1 MISSQQMDT
10 SRCVYQMKT
19 WKRAFCIILGFVL
32 IACGS
37 IFTLTSSSAA
47 SGSLALIPMMFFL
60 AAGIYMFAWA
70 LRARLV
76 IDGPRIEVR
85 SAFQQKTAD
94 RSEIEGF
101 RTFSSR
107 NGTYLRL
114 YLKDDRGSI
123 TVPRDFETDGEY
135 DSWFRQIPDLDQRDR
150 EALLDEI
157 SHQEALGATPEE
169 RMGALATAK
178 TWSIFLLVVAIA
190 AAVVLNF
197 AGIEFRMISAA
208 VLAAAPVVMLGL
220 LWRTPLLYAVF
231 KQKADPRAEVSFVL
245 MAAGLGLLIRDRDVH
260 LVSMQPLLWLVALI
274 ALAFLAG
281 LWGSLGQGASILGK
295 AFGLLFFAGMYSY
308 GLVVLADTLP
318 DRSPVTPYATTV
330 VGKHVSHGRSTTYTL
345 RLAPWGPL
353 QEPNGIS
360 VSSRIYEK
368 TDIGDTVCLD
378 LRPGAL
384 HVPWYV
390 HVPCD
395 GQVSPD
401 LVK

>member
-1 MISSQQMDT
+1 
-10 SRCVYQMKT
+10 MKT

-37 IFTLTSSSAA
+37 VFSLTSGALTPGST
-47 SGSLALIPMMFFL
+47 SGGSVALISTMFFF
-60 AAGIYMFAWA
+60 AGGIYMFAWA

-76 IDGPRIEVR
+76 LDGTRIQIR
-85 SAFQQKTAD
+85 NAFQEKSAD

-114 YLKDDRGSI
+114 YLKEGRGSI
-123 TVPRDFETDGEY
+123 VVSRDFETDGDY
-135 DSWFRQIPDLDQRDR
+135 DAWFRQIPDLDQRDR
-150 EALLDEI
+150 ETLLDEI
-157 SHQEALGATPEE
+157 ARQDALGATPEE
-169 RMGALATAK
+169 RMGALASAK
-178 TWSIFLLVVAIA
+178 TWSIFLLVVSIA

-197 AGIEFRMISAA
+197 AGVEFRLVSA
-208 VLAAAPVVMLGL
+208 VVVAAAPVFMLYL

-245 MAAGLGLLIRDRDVH
+245 IAAGMGLLIRDRGVH
-260 LVSMQPLLWLVALI
+260 LVSMQPLLWLMALI
-274 ALAFLAG
+274 ALAFMAG
-281 LWGSLGQGASILGK
+281 LWSSLGQGASIMGK
-295 AFGLLFFAGMYSY
+295 GVGLLFFAGLYSY
-308 GLVVLADTLP
+308 SLVVLADTLP
-318 DRSPVTPYATTV
+318 DHSTATPFATTV
-330 VGKHVSHGRSTTYTL
+330 VGKHISRGRSTSYTL
-345 RLAPWGPL
+345 QLAPWGPV
-353 QEPNGIS
+353 QQPNGIS
-360 VSSRIYEK
+360 VSSDAYER

-378 LRPGAL
+378 LHPGSL
-384 HVPWYV
+384 HVGWYV